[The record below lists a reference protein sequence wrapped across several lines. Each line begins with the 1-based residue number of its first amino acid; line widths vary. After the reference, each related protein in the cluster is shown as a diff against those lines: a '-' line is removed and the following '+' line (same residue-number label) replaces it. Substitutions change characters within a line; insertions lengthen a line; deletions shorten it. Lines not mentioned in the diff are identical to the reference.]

1 MSTADKLPRWYF
13 GGLASA
19 FAACFT
25 HPLDLIKVQLQT
37 RTGQVALLPLAVEL
51 VRKNGVLVGLYSG
64 ISASLFRQLTYSTI
78 RFAIYDTAKLFMS
91 KDTGLG
97 SKMGVA
103 FMGGALGG
111 FVGTPPDKVNVRMQ
125 NDVKLPPE
133 KRLNYKHVIDGFI
146 QVYRTEG
153 WQKLFGGGATASFRA
168 GVMAVGQLTS
178 YDQLK
183 KMCLGTGFFHD
194 DLFTHFTCS
203 MGAAVIATTIT
214 QPLDVL
220 KTRIMNA
227 KPGEFKNVG
236 EIVLYTAK
244 EGPLGFFKGYVPA
257 FLRIGPQTILTFVFY
272 ERLRMY
278 FGYIPEK

>member
-51 VRKNGVLVGLYSG
+51 VRKNGTSFHLPHPGNQPSAGVLVGLYSG

-133 KRLNYKHVIDGFI
+133 KRLKYDPHPPTQFNCDIS
-146 QVYRTEG
+146 
-153 WQKLFGGGATASFRA
+153 ATS
-168 GVMAVGQLTS
+168 T
-178 YDQLK
+178 
-183 KMCLGTGFFHD
+183 
-194 DLFTHFTCS
+194 
-203 MGAAVIATTIT
+203 
-214 QPLDVL
+214 
-220 KTRIMNA
+220 
-227 KPGEFKNVG
+227 
-236 EIVLYTAK
+236 
-244 EGPLGFFKGYVPA
+244 
-257 FLRIGPQTILTFVFY
+257 
-272 ERLRMY
+272 
-278 FGYIPEK
+278 